1 MPEYVSRSS
10 EPTNGWRCYLKLLI
24 VVILIAMLL
33 GGSLT
38 GTIARAQ
45 VSGSSNN
52 LDLTTQNPADPRVEE
67 QIEQAWHPDYLKLAT
82 GDPTLKSK
90 HGVYEWPFDLDS
102 IGWSMES
109 YQDYGGTPYFH
120 HGIDMMKVNGTE
132 VYNRSGGQV
141 INIENYQ
148 PGWDLYWEVAIL
160 DPDGYI
166 WQYHHIEMETIPDEI
181 WQAWYDY
188 QADPNEGY
196 ITPDTHIGNIIY
208 WPVWSFG
215 KQFNHIHLNILAA
228 GGVYV
233 NGFAFN
239 VALPDTVGPEIQ
251 SVGLLKNGQVYPGNE
266 IEGEYSL
273 YVQARDLILDEV
285 YYLPPWEV
293 TFSVDGGPI
302 QTTWRFDTLPGG
314 ADDTAYLDDFYVV
327 PPTCGNY
334 ECRDYYIDLGFIPDS
349 QFVFPDSGGEHSVL
363 ATVSDYAGNSDS
375 QLFTYTVI
383 GPPNHAPVAYPQQVT
398 TAEDTAKDIVLS
410 GSDQDG
416 DPITFLVV
424 TSPTHG
430 ILGGIAPNLVYT
442 PTANYNGNDGF
453 TFVANDGQVDSEPAE
468 VSIEISPVNDAPVAE
483 PQHVTT
489 RGGVMVAIMLSGTDV
504 DGDGLTFS
512 VSAQPSHGMLSG
524 EAPNL
529 MYMPAAGYLGEDEF
543 TFVANDGEQ
552 DSLPASVSIT
562 IDPNLIYA
570 PVIHR

>member
-1 MPEYVSRSS
+1 
-10 EPTNGWRCYLKLLI
+10 
-24 VVILIAMLL
+24 MLL

-285 YYLPPWEV
+285 YYLPPWEI

-512 VSAQPSHGMLSG
+512 VNTQPSHGMLSG

>member
-349 QFVFPDSGGEHSVL
+349 QFIFPDSGGEHSVL

-512 VSAQPSHGMLSG
+512 VNTQPSHGMLSG

>member
-334 ECRDYYIDLGFIPDS
+334 ECRVYYIDLGFIPDS
-349 QFVFPDSGGEHSVL
+349 QFIFPDSGGEHSVL

-512 VSAQPSHGMLSG
+512 VNTQPSHGMLSG